1 MCNVFNK
8 YVCNI
13 GDSLVNKLPQKD
25 YSKADFQDYCK
36 PSLLSSMVCDTVDQ
50 NELLNLIATLNNN
63 KSPGP
68 DNIGPRLIKEV
79 QQSIL
84 DPSLHIIS
92 LHFSSGVF
100 PDCLKIAK
108 VIPIMKKEDRSL
120 MSNYRPISK
129 LIEKLMHKRLY
140 SFLMK
145 NNICT
150 NTNLDSG
157 NFFRLL

>member
-68 DNIGPRLIKEV
+68 DNIGPRLIKRYSSQV
-79 QQSIL
+79 T
-84 DPSLHIIS
+84 LH
-92 LHFSSGVF
+92 
-100 PDCLKIAK
+100 
-108 VIPIMKKEDRSL
+108 
-120 MSNYRPISK
+120 NY
-129 LIEKLMHKRLY
+129 
-140 SFLMK
+140 
-145 NNICT
+145 
-150 NTNLDSG
+150 
-157 NFFRLL
+157 